1 MAKAVYLDA
10 FSGISGN
17 MLLGAFLAAGMPVE
31 LLRRE
36 LAKLPVMQECTLTVT
51 PVKKAGIAAMYVDV
65 ELADGK
71 QHHHEDAAEA
81 MRKEHEHAFHAD
93 HHLGF
98 YGDMHTPEPEKLHEA
113 HPHAL
118 DHRTMADIRAMIE
131 GSELTAGAKEKAL
144 AIFDVLAEAESAVH
158 GIAKDAVTFHEVG
171 AADSIVDI
179 CGTAICLDALGVEQV
194 YAGALNVGS
203 GFVRCA
209 HGMMPVPAP
218 AVAEL
223 TMDWPTYAKGPEREL
238 TTPTGAAVVLA
249 LATLATALPE
259 NFQAAAVGYGAG
271 SYDAEGWPNVLRL
284 YFGET
289 VEEKQRDEKFILAA
303 NIDDMNPQI
312 YGYVFDKLF
321 TAGALDAWVTPIYM
335 KKTRPAEEISVL
347 VTSETKAVCAK
358 ILLRETTT
366 IGLRVTRVDERIECD
381 RRIAQAKTKYGM
393 VRVKIAAYEGEIV
406 NIQPEF
412 EDCKRLAEEHD
423 VPWKRVHDAALQ
435 EISFRLGDA

>member
-1 MAKAVYLDA
+1 MAKAIYLDA

-17 MLLGAFLAAGMPVE
+17 MLLGAFLAAGMPE
-31 LLRRE
+31 ALLRKE
-36 LAKLPVMQECTLTVT
+36 LAKLPVMQECELHVT
-51 PVKKAGIAAMYVDV
+51 PVKKGGIAALYVDV
-65 ELADGK
+65 TCRGEQPAS
-71 QHHHEDAAEA
+71 AAEA
-81 MRKEHEHAFHAD
+81 LLKEHAHTFRPD
-93 HHLGF
+93 PHLGF
-98 YGDMHTPEPEKLHEA
+98 YSDMQAPAEELHPKEEA
-113 HPHAL
+113 QRHH
-118 DHRTMADIRAMIE
+118 HRTMADIRQMIE
-131 GSELTAGAKEKAL
+131 SSELTAGAKKKAIE
-144 AIFDVLAEAESAVH
+144 IFDVLAEAESSVH
-158 GIAKDAVTFHEVG
+158 GVAKDDVAFHEVG

-179 CGTAICLDALGVEQV
+179 CGTAICLDAFGVEKV

-249 LATLATALPE
+249 LAELSPALPE
-259 NFQAAAVGYGAG
+259 TFQATAIGYGAG
-271 SYDAEGWPNVLRL
+271 TFDAEDWPNVLRL

-289 VEEKQRDEKFILAA
+289 VGKKVHDEKYILAA

-312 YGYVFDKLF
+312 YGYVFDKLLD
-321 TAGALDAWVTPIYM
+321 AGALDVWVTPIYM
-335 KKTRPAEEISVL
+335 KKNRPAEELSVL
-347 VTSETKAVCAK
+347 VTGETKDACAK

-366 IGLRVTRVDERIECD
+366 IGLRVTQVDNRIECD
-381 RRIAQAKTKYGM
+381 RRTAQAETKYGT

-412 EDCKRLAEEHD
+412 EDCKQRAEEHN
-423 VPWKRVHDAALQ
+423 VPWKRVHEAAIR
-435 EISFRLGDA
+435 EISFRLGEA